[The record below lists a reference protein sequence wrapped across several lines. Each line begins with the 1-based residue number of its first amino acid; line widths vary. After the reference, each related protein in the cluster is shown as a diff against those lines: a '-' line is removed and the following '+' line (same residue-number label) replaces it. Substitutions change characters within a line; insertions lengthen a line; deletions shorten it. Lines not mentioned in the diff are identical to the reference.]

1 MKKFDWDRP
10 VTRRE
15 IGMVIY
21 VILIVIP
28 LYQRGQKIIS
38 KQP

>member
-21 VILIVIP
+21 AILIVIS